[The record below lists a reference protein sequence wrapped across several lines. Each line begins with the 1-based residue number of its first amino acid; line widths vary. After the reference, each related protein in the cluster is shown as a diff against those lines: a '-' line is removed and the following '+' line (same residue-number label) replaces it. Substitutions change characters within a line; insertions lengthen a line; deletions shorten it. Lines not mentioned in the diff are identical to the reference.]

1 MPNNLEQ
8 ILINKIDKAGG
19 IELGEF
25 ISTALIHPE
34 HGYYSN
40 RDPLGK
46 AGDFTT
52 APEISQMFGEV
63 IGAWVIDLW
72 MRMGSPKDINLIEC
86 GAGRG
91 TLLADIM
98 RVSSCV
104 DGFVEAV
111 QIHIIEASSLLREKQ
126 KKALERYNVEW
137 HENIADISVDNPC
150 IILGNEF
157 LDALPI
163 EQLKRGEDGW
173 QQRIVKNSKDGSFDY
188 GWRKADKELVV
199 ILPAKTESNQ
209 IYEVSPAR
217 NDFIDDCSK
226 LLNKHGGAALFIDYG
241 YIKSH
246 YGDTLQAM
254 KSHEFVD
261 VLQDIGECDITSHI
275 DFAALSKHAVNQSV
289 VVEQI
294 ITQRKFLLS
303 LGIGARHSALKNVA
317 ESDAVI
323 IDLDQGLNRL
333 VGADQMGDLFKVMCF
348 HSDINI
354 TPAGF

>member
-19 IELGEF
+19 IDLGEF

-40 RDPLGK
+40 RDPLGA

-63 IGAWVIDLW
+63 VGAWVIDLW
-72 MRMGSPKDINLIEC
+72 MRMGSPKALNLIEC

-104 DGFVEAV
+104 GGFVEAV
-111 QIHIIEASSLLREKQ
+111 QIHIIEASPLLRKKQ
-126 KKALERYNVEW
+126 RQALDGYDVKW
-137 HENIADISVDNPC
+137 HENISDVSVDNSC

-163 EQLKRGEDGW
+163 EQVKRGEDGW
-173 QQRIVKNSKDGSFDY
+173 QQRIITIDSGAFKY
-188 GWRKADKELVV
+188 GWRKADKALLEM
-199 ILPAKTESNQ
+199 LPTKTESNQ

-217 NDFIDDCSK
+217 NGFIDDCAK
-226 LLNKHGGAALFIDYG
+226 LLNKNGGAALFIDYG
-241 YIKSH
+241 YIRLH
-246 YGDTLQAM
+246 YCDTLQSM

-261 VLQDIGECDITSHI
+261 VLQDIGACDITSHI
-275 DFAALSKHAVNQSV
+275 DFDALSKHASNQGVS
-289 VVEQI
+289 VEQI

-317 ESDAVI
+317 ESEAVA
-323 IDLDQGLNRL
+323 IDLDQGLKRL
-333 VGADQMGDLFKVMCF
+333 IATDQMGDLFKVMCF
-348 HSDINI
+348 HSSINI
-354 TPAGF
+354 TPAGY